1 MPSHPVFPPIAALAA
16 TTLLAACSQGH
27 MGPAAPGK
35 AAGQD
40 APGSTKAWTANGA
53 TACARFLK
61 PEVTSALLTHPA
73 GHPKTLSEQSCA
85 YETDDHSGSIGI
97 TLSGAGPDAF
107 DHYQQFLVDPQPLP
121 GVGDKASRSVT
132 GIDAVKG
139 SDRTCTIDAV
149 GPPGATKLTG
159 AALAQKLGAVCNAL
173 FALP

>member
-1 MPSHPVFPPIAALAA
+1 MPSPPVFPRPAALAA
-16 TTLLAACSQGH
+16 LALLAACSQGH

-35 AAGQD
+35 EAGQD
-40 APGSTKAWTANGA
+40 APGSPRAWTANGA

-61 PEVTSALLTHPA
+61 PEVASVLLTHPA

-85 YETDDHSGSIGI
+85 YETDDNSGSIGI

-139 SDRTCTIDAV
+139 ADRTCTIDAV
-149 GPPGATKLTG
+149 GPPGGTKLEG
-159 AALAQKLGAVCNAL
+159 AALAQKLGTICNAL